1 MSQEERDEEK
11 ARLGADFWAALAA
24 SPWQYDLFQLLRRI
38 DAQGGAR
45 YPLGCA
51 PQPRDELL
59 RIRQL
64 PSLAFA
70 PATLAQVSPQ
80 PAASELAARYEIAVC
95 NFGLFGPNGPLPLH
109 LTEYAYERI
118 HHAQDHSLA
127 AFADL
132 FHHRLALLFWRGWA
146 NGQPTV
152 SLDRHDQQQ
161 FIHYLACLTGSGL
174 LPQRNSDS
182 LGIHASFAVAG
193 HLSRHGRDAETVS
206 RVLSHYF
213 QIPVRLRENVPHWLP
228 LDRRDQA
235 RIMVGR
241 QASRLGQ
248 SAFLG
253 SRVYDRQQRFG
264 LELGPMSL
272 ATYRTFL
279 PAQPGVRQLRD
290 WIRRL
295 LGIEFIWEAR
305 LLLAAGEIS
314 GVTLGG
320 EMQLGWTSWLG
331 ASAMA
336 QTRGDSV
343 FCPENAA
350 REL

>member
-1 MSQEERDEEK
+1 MNREERSEESTCPD
-11 ARLGADFWAALAA
+11 ADFWATLIA
-24 SPWQYDLFQLLRRI
+24 SPWQYDLFQLLRHI
-38 DAQGGAR
+38 NAQGGAR

-51 PQPRDELL
+51 PLPRDELL
-59 RIRQL
+59 RIRQS

-70 PATLAQVSPQ
+70 PATVAQVSPQ
-80 PAASELAARYEIAVC
+80 TCASEQPARHDISIC
-95 NFGLFGPNGPLPLH
+95 NFGLFGSNGPLPLH

-146 NGQPTV
+146 NVQPAV

-161 FIHYLACLTGSGL
+161 FIHYLACLTGTGL
-174 LPQRNSDS
+174 LPQRNGDGLSS
-182 LGIHASFAVAG
+182 HASFAVAG
-193 HLSRHGRDAETVS
+193 HLCRHGRDAEMVS
-206 RVLSHYF
+206 RVLQHYF
-213 QIPVRLRENVPHWLP
+213 QLPVRFLENVPHWLP
-228 LDRRDQA
+228 LDHRDQA
-235 RIMVGR
+235 RLMAGK

-253 SRVYDRQQRFG
+253 RCVYDRQRRFN

-272 ATYRTFL
+272 AAYRAFL
-279 PAQPGVRQLRD
+279 PDQPAARQLQG
-290 WIRRL
+290 WMRRL

-331 ASAMA
+331 ASVTT
-336 QTRGDSV
+336 QTRGDRV
-343 FCPENAA
+343 FCPDNTA
-350 REL
+350 RVL